1 MVQLL
6 YAIIIMS
13 TSTIEFTTG
22 KRGKENVISDG
33 VRYSLVKKRTTAA
46 GVVNSYWT
54 CVTPGCTSRLVLHDG
69 TISSTPSHKHDEQRA
84 EITVHKANK
93 VLKQSLRTPAREE
106 RRALLQPPIRA
117 EQLWILSAWHSPSRL
132 RTWTSQHHIII
143 AEVWPSAAV
152 RGCYFHFKQALWRN
166 FHRRAST
173 LILNT
178 KLLDHP
184 NYCKLES
191 P

>member
-33 VRYSLVKKRTTAA
+33 VRYSLDKKRTTAA

-132 RTWTSQHHIII
+132 RTWTSQHHSRSV
-143 AEVWPSAAV
+143 AECSSPWVLLPLQTSSLEELPPP
-152 RGCYFHFKQALWRN
+152 RFD
-166 FHRRAST
+166 
-173 LILNT
+173 LNPEYQVVGSSE
-178 KLLDHP
+178 LL
-184 NYCKLES
+184 
-191 P
+191 